1 MYVSATRV
9 CDRLLA
15 QEHHIKA
22 PFCCCC
28 KARWKRVDFS
38 NQAELEPLLASPNG
52 TQSFGTTAAVA
63 VATLSIDKKKGHTL
77 CMRLVLCS
85 GCSAEV
91 VADIFREATQRRL
104 PCIGNGL
111 C

>member
-1 MYVSATRV
+1 MCQPREFVIGYWHKNITS
-9 CDRLLA
+9 RLRFA
-15 QEHHIKA
+15 A
-22 PFCCCC
+22 A
-28 KARWKRVDFS
+28 ARPGGREWIFQI
-38 NQAELEPLLASPNG
+38 NAELEPLLASPNG

-77 CMRLVLCS
+77 CALSFVRGVLT
-85 GCSAEV
+85 EV